1 MRHVNFF
8 FFVLSL
14 ALLLPPALRAQ
25 ATDQDTLLFDF
36 GDTPTA
42 GNWNNLSDFTD
53 GSIPSARTKR
63 GFPSGYGLTV
73 TNPFRGVN
81 TGGTAEPDPALGLPA
96 SATGDSFFGNGA
108 EWGGMV
114 EDTGAVQLTALMP
127 DKAYTLSMFGS
138 RTGTQTRQTKYIVIG
153 NVRDTLLL
161 DAGGNTADTVM
172 TSLLP
177 APDGTITLQVAAG
190 PDNDTNEK
198 FYYLNALVVNYAAEE
213 PPPMTESQADTFLV
227 DFGNDFSPSPWNNL
241 NVIDP
246 GATLRL
252 MDQSGQ
258 LTDAR
263 IVVTD
268 GFRGVNI
275 LGTQE
280 PAEDLGFP
288 ATATGDSF
296 YGNALIW
303 NGRIDA
309 TAAVDLRGL
318 DPREAY
324 QLRLF
329 ASHTGAGNRETE
341 YVVSGL
347 TTDSLYLN
355 ASGNTGTTVGTTLFP
370 GRDSTITIR
379 MTAGPNNDNSRGY
392 FYLNALEL
400 TTEPAVIAALDTVIV
415 DFGGGSTSPRPTNNV
430 TDPAAGAV
438 ADLTNTAGFF
448 TGYSI
453 MVVDSFNGIN
463 TDGTGNPLPGL
474 ELPVTATGD
483 SFYGNTAEF
492 NNQSQPTGAVELT
505 GLDTTVTY
513 TVELFASRTTGELRQ
528 TQYVVQGRTTDT
540 LFLNVSSN
548 SDRTVYSDM
557 VPDALGRIL
566 VTASSGPENQNSF
579 QFYYLGV
586 LRLIYPDTEPFGGVS
601 LALTNPNGGEYWQA
615 GKTAAITWDSR
626 NLATPVALEYSTDAG
641 DNWNAIDTVEAI
653 SGTYDWLVPAQAT
666 DEALVRIT
674 ADTLTD
680 KSDTTFTISLDTT
693 TCTIVVLGSSTA
705 EGIAGTSS
713 IDSSWVGRYRNYL
726 ADDTRYRLVNLARGG
741 FTTYNILPTGTDIPA
756 GVNQTIDTDR
766 NVTAALGY
774 DPFAIIINMPS
785 NDAAS
790 GYPAEDQLEN
800 FATTVM
806 AATDEGVKVYVA
818 TTQPRNFADTSLV
831 AVQTEV
837 RDSIYRRYGD
847 RAIDFWTGIAD
858 SIGFIA
864 DSLNSGDGVHLNDA
878 GQRIL
883 YQRVIALGLDT
894 IGCSG
899 TTAIREL
906 PRRVSGLVKA
916 YPNPVDG
923 GYLMLNFG
931 GDLRGTAEV
940 QLIDVLGRVRLQQQV
955 QLTGGADHRLDLT
968 HIGSGKSAYYFCVVT
983 INQPDGLVR
992 EVIPLVI
999 R

>member
-1 MRHVNFF
+1 MRHAYSY
-8 FFVLSL
+8 LL
-14 ALLLPPALRAQ
+14 ILLLVLLMSPVLHAQ
-25 ATDQDTLLFDF
+25 TADQDTLLFDF
-36 GDTPTA
+36 GDTPSA
-42 GNWNNLSDFTD
+42 GNWNNVSNFTD
-53 GSIPSARTKR
+53 GTIPSARTKR
-63 GFPSGYGLTV
+63 GFASGYGLTV
-73 TNPFRGVN
+73 TDAFRGTN
-81 TGGTAEPDPALGLPA
+81 PAGTSEPDASLGLPA
-96 SATGDSFFGNGA
+96 TATGDSFLGNGA
-108 EWGGMV
+108 EWNGAV
-114 EDTGAVQLTALMP
+114 EDTGAVQLTNLMP
-127 DKAYTLSMFGS
+127 DKAYTLSIFGS
-138 RTGTQTRQTKYIVIG
+138 RTGTQTRQTRYIVIG
-153 NVRDTLLL
+153 DGRDTLLL
-161 DAGGNTADTVM
+161 NAGGNTADTVM
-172 TSLLP
+172 ATTLP
-177 APDGTITLQVAAG
+177 AADGTITVQVAAG

-198 FYYLNALVVNYAAEE
+198 FFYLNALVVNYDAED
-213 PPPMTESQADTFLV
+213 PPPVAEVAADTFLV
-227 DFGNDFSPSPWNNL
+227 DFGDDFSPSPWNNL
-241 NVIDP
+241 AVVDE

-252 MDQSGQ
+252 MDQTGQ
-258 LTDAR
+258 LTQAR

-275 LGTQE
+275 LGTKQ
-280 PAEDLGFP
+280 PAEELGFP

-303 NGRIDA
+303 NGRIEA

-318 DPREAY
+318 DPRVAY
-324 QLRLF
+324 SLRLF
-329 ASHTGAGNRETE
+329 ASHTGSGNRETE
-341 YVVSGL
+341 YVVTGL
-347 TTDSLYLN
+347 STDSLYLD
-355 ASGNTGTTVGTTLFP
+355 AGGNTGNTVTTTLFP
-370 GRDSTITIR
+370 GRDSIITIA

-400 TTEPAVIAALDTVIV
+400 SQEPAAVAALDTVIV
-415 DFGGGSTSPRPTNNV
+415 DFGGGTISPRPINNI
-430 TDPAAGAV
+430 TDPAAGTV

-474 ELPVTATGD
+474 ELPATATGD

-505 GLDTTVTY
+505 GLDTSLTY

-540 LFLNVSSN
+540 LYLNVSSN
-548 SDRTVYSDM
+548 SDRTVYADV

-579 QFYYLGV
+579 AFYYLGV

-601 LALTNPNGGEYWQA
+601 LELTNPNGGELWQA
-615 GKTAAITWDSR
+615 DKTAAITWEAR
-626 NLATPVALEYSTDAG
+626 NVARPVALEYSTDSG
-641 DNWNAIDTVEAI
+641 DNWNVIDTVEAI
-653 SGTYDWLVPAQAT
+653 SGSYDWTVPAVAT

-680 KSDTTFTISLDTT
+680 RSDTTFTISLDTT

-713 IDSSWVGRYRNYL
+713 VDSSWVGRYRAFL
-726 ADDTRYRLVNLARGG
+726 ADDSRYQLVNLARGG
-741 FTTYNILPTGTDIPA
+741 FTTYNILPTGTVIPA

-766 NVTAALGY
+766 NVTAALAY

-790 GYPAEDQLEN
+790 GYPADDQLDN

-818 TTQPRNFADTSLV
+818 TTQPRNFSDTSLV
-831 AVQTEV
+831 EVQTEV
-837 RDSIYRRYGD
+837 RDSIYNRYGEL
-847 RAIDFWTGIAD
+847 AIDFWTGIAD

-878 GQRIL
+878 GQLILYERIL
-883 YQRVIALGLDT
+883 ALGLDT
-894 IGCSG
+894 MSCGG
-899 TTAIREL
+899 TTSIREL
-906 PRRVSGLVKA
+906 PRKARGLVRA
-916 YPNPVDG
+916 YPNPAER
-923 GYLMLNFG
+923 GYLMLNFSA
-931 GDLRGTAEV
+931 DLRGEADV
-940 QLIDVLGRVRLQQQV
+940 QLIDVLGRVRLRHRIN
-955 QLTGGADHRLDLT
+955 LTGGADQRLDISQ
-968 HIGSGKSAYYFCVVT
+968 IGSSSSAYYFCVVT
-983 INQPDGLVR
+983 LETADGLIR
-992 EVIPLVI
+992 EVLPLII

>member
-1 MRHVNFF
+1 MRHAYSYLFI
-8 FFVLSL
+8 
-14 ALLLPPALRAQ
+14 LLLAVFLTPLLHAQ
-25 ATDQDTLLFDF
+25 IADQDTLLFDF
-36 GDTPTA
+36 GDSPTE
-42 GNWNNLSDFTD
+42 GNWNNLSNFTD
-53 GSIPSARTKR
+53 GTIASAVNKR
-63 GFPSGYGLTV
+63 GFASGYGLTV
-73 TNPFRGVN
+73 TDAFRGTN
-81 TGGTAEPDPALGLPA
+81 AAGTGEADASLGLP
-96 SATGDSFFGNGA
+96 STATGDSFFGNGA
-108 EWGGMV
+108 EWNGAV
-114 EDTGAVQLTALMP
+114 EDTGAVQLTDLMP
-127 DKAYTLSMFGS
+127 DKAYTLSIFGS
-138 RTGTQTRQTKYIVIG
+138 RTGTQTRQTMYIVIG
-153 NVRDTLLL
+153 DGRDTLLL
-161 DAGGNTADTVM
+161 NAGGNTADTVM
-172 TSLLP
+172 ATTLP
-177 APDGTITLQVAAG
+177 AADGTITVQVAAG

-198 FYYLNALVVNYAAEE
+198 FFYLNSLLVNYDAED
-213 PPPMTESQADTFLV
+213 PPPVTEVPADTFLV

-241 NVIDP
+241 AVVDE

-252 MDQSGQ
+252 MDQTGQ
-258 LTDAR
+258 LTQAR

-275 LGTQE
+275 LGTKE
-280 PAEDLGFP
+280 PAADLGFP
-288 ATATGDSF
+288 ATATGDAF
-296 YGNALIW
+296 YGNTLIW

-324 QLRLF
+324 TLRLF
-329 ASHTGAGNRETE
+329 ASHTGSGNRETE
-341 YVVSGL
+341 YVVTGL
-347 TTDSLYLN
+347 STDSLYLN
-355 ASGNTGTTVGTTLFP
+355 ASGNTGNTVTATLFP
-370 GRDSTITIR
+370 GRDSTITIA

-400 TTEPAVIAALDTVIV
+400 TQEPELVAALDTVIV
-415 DFGGGSTSPRPTNNV
+415 DFGGAATSPRPINNI
-430 TDPAAGAV
+430 TDPAAGRV

-474 ELPVTATGD
+474 ELPSTATGD
-483 SFYGNTAEF
+483 SFFGNTADF
-492 NNQSQPTGAVELT
+492 NGQSQPTGAVELT

-540 LFLNVSSN
+540 LFLNISSN
-548 SDRTVYSDM
+548 SDRTVYADM

-566 VTASSGPENQNSF
+566 VTASSGPENQNSNK
-579 QFYYLGV
+579 FYYLGV
-586 LRLIYPDTEPFGGVS
+586 LRLIYPDMDPFGGVS
-601 LALTNPNGGEYWQA
+601 LELTNPNGGEYWQA
-615 GKTAAITWDSR
+615 AKTAAITWNAR
-626 NLATPVALEYSTDAG
+626 NLASPLALEYSTDSG
-641 DNWNAIDTVEAI
+641 DNWNVIDTVDAI
-653 SGTYDWLVPAQAT
+653 SGTYDWTVPAVAT

-680 KSDTTFTISLDTT
+680 MSDTTFTISLDTT

-713 IDSSWVGRYRNYL
+713 VDSSWVGRYRAYL
-726 ADDTRYRLVNLARGG
+726 ADDTRYQLVNLARGG
-741 FTTYNILPTGTDIPA
+741 FTTYNILPTGTEIPT

-766 NVTAALGY
+766 NVNAALAY

-790 GYPAEDQLEN
+790 GYPADDQLDN

-818 TTQPRNFADTSLV
+818 TTQPRNFSDTSLV
-831 AVQTEV
+831 EVQTEV
-837 RDSIYRRYGD
+837 RDSIYNRYGD
-847 RAIDFWTGIAD
+847 MAIDFWTGIAD

-883 YQRVIALGLDT
+883 YERVLALGLDT
-894 IGCSG
+894 MDCSG

-906 PRRVSGLVKA
+906 PRKVSGLVKA
-916 YPNPVDG
+916 YPNPADG
-923 GYLMLNFG
+923 GFLMLNFAA
-931 GDLRGTAEV
+931 DVRGTAEV
-940 QLIDVLGRVRLQQQV
+940 QLIDVLGRVRLNQQV
-955 QLTGGADHRLDLT
+955 ELTGGADHRLDLSQVVS
-968 HIGSGKSAYYFCVVT
+968 GSSAYYFCVVT
-983 INQPDGLVR
+983 IRRSDGVIR
-992 EVIPLVI
+992 EVLPVVV